1 VVVVLRLEQSAG
13 LVVLAVAALADLMVI
28 QQELRLALEQMD
40 NLELAA
46 VEAVVPVIHQPVVM
60 VALALSSSSAINKV
74 NNELSWSNNY

>member
-1 VVVVLRLEQSAG
+1 VVVPV
-13 LVVLAVAALADLMVI
+13 DLMVI